1 MEPAPG
7 ASRDQRVRELAEGWR
22 AAAADDHL
30 RRSYTEHDFDDA
42 GWHPVTVP
50 GHWRST
56 AAFAT
61 SDGPLLYRCRFDA
74 AAPDPGRRSWLTFDG
89 LFYQGDAWLDG
100 GYLGDTEGYFLPH
113 SFEVTGALRDR
124 SEHALAVE
132 VTCTPQHGS
141 AAKRN
146 ITGIFQHWDAVDPTW
161 NPGGLWRPV
170 RLTET
175 GPVRIASLRV
185 ICAEATPERAVLA
198 VRALLDSDAS
208 RRVRLRTEV
217 GVVDHEVTQPL
228 AAGVN
233 EVNWSVTI
241 DRPALWWPRA
251 LGDAVLHDVRV
262 AVVLTGNGEGGDD
275 RDAVVAEGPGARP
288 DEPGAVSDERRL
300 RTGLRSVRLRHWVAS
315 VNGERLFLKG
325 TNLAPT
331 RIALGEATPDELRRD
346 VDLAADAGLDLV
358 RIHAHVTRD
367 EVYDRADE
375 RGLLVWQDM
384 PLQWAY
390 ARSIRKQATR
400 QARALVDLLG
410 HHPSIAVWCGHNE
423 PVSNVGADQTDWNR
437 RKTLAF
443 AARMTAEQQLPTWN
457 KSVLDAAIKRALQK
471 ADGSRPV
478 VPHSGVTPHLPQL
491 DGTDQHLY
499 FGWYMGDERDL
510 PAFARRMPRMV
521 RFVSEFGAQ
530 AVPSGDA
537 AAFARPERWPDLDWD
552 ELELRYALQKPVF
565 DRHVPPDG
573 YATFAGW
580 RDATQ
585 RYQAH
590 LVRRMIEEL
599 RRLKYRP
606 TGGFA
611 QFLFADAQPGVTWS
625 VLDHERAPKLGY
637 HALQQACRP
646 VIVVAD
652 QLPAAVAPGAALAL
666 DVHVVSDLRTP
677 IDDARVTATLAWPG
691 GEHVWRW
698 GGTIDADACV
708 RVGTIQAMV
717 PPVDAAA
724 TDPPALTLTLALRLP
739 SGDVVTNEYDVPHH
753 LRISTAVSGVRTP
766 ETAVEIARGGSDWW
780 GGRRLRH
787 RGIRRRRAGRARG
800 AAVAGRRHRP
810 PCTRR

>member
-1 MEPAPG
+1 MEPAP
-7 ASRDQRVRELAEGWR
+7 AAPRDQGVRLLADGWR
-22 AAAADDHL
+22 AAAADDRL
-30 RRSYTEHDFDDA
+30 RRSYTEHDFDDVA
-42 GWHPVTVP
+42 WHAVAVP

-56 AAFAT
+56 PAFAD
-61 SDGPLLYRCRFDA
+61 SDGPVLYRCRFDA
-74 AAPDPGRRSWLTFDG
+74 APPPAGRRAWLTFDG
-89 LFYQGDAWLDG
+89 LFYQGDCWLDG

-113 SFEVTGALRDR
+113 GFEVTSALRDR

-146 ITGIFQHWDAVDPTW
+146 ITGIFQHWGAADPTW

-170 RLTET
+170 RLSET

-208 RRVRLRTEV
+208 RRVVLRTEV
-217 GVVDHEVTQPL
+217 GPLDHELSQPL
-228 AAGVN
+228 AAGTN

-241 DRPALWWPRA
+241 DRPGLWWPQA

-262 AVVLTGNGEGGDD
+262 AVVLTGDTPTNGANGDN
-275 RDAVVAEGPGARP
+275 GAP
-288 DEPGAVSDERRL
+288 ADEPGAVTDERRL
-300 RTGLRSVRLRHWVAS
+300 RTGLRSVRLRRWIAS

-331 RIALGEATPDELRRD
+331 RMALGEATPDELRRD
-346 VDLAADAGLDLV
+346 VDLAADTGLDLV
-358 RIHAHVTRD
+358 RVHAHVTRD

-384 PLQWAY
+384 PLQRAY

-400 QARALVDLLG
+400 QARAMVDLLG

-423 PVSNVGADQTDWNR
+423 PVSNVGADETSGDR
-437 RKTLAF
+437 RKLLAF
-443 AARMTAEQQLPTWN
+443 ATRMTAEQQLPTWN
-457 KSVLDAAIKRALQK
+457 KSVLDAAVKRALQK

-510 PAFARRMPRMV
+510 PSFARRLPRMV

-537 AAFARPERWPDLDWD
+537 AAFAHPERWPDLDWD
-552 ELELRYALQKPVF
+552 DLELRHALQKPVF
-565 DRHVPPDG
+565 DRHVPPEG

-585 RYQAH
+585 RYQAR
-590 LVRRMIEEL
+590 VIRRMIEEL

-611 QFLFADAQPGVTWS
+611 QFLFADAQPGITWS
-625 VLDHERAPKLGY
+625 VLDHERGPKLGY
-637 HALQQACRP
+637 GALRDACRP

-652 QLPAAVAPGAALAL
+652 RLPATVAPGAALAL
-666 DVHVVSDLRTP
+666 DVHVVSDLRAP
-677 IDDARVTATLAWPG
+677 VDDARVTATLRWPG
-691 GEHVWRW
+691 GDHTWRW
-698 GGTIDADACV
+698 GGSIDPDACE

-717 PPVDAAA
+717 PPVDPAHAG
-724 TDPPALTLTLALRLP
+724 PPVLVLDLELHLP
-739 SGDVVTNEYDVPHH
+739 TGEIVTNHDES
-753 LRISTAVSGVRTP
+753 RIT
-766 ETAVEIARGGSDWW
+766 
-780 GGRRLRH
+780 
-787 RGIRRRRAGRARG
+787 
-800 AAVAGRRHRP
+800 
-810 PCTRR
+810 

>member
-7 ASRDQRVRELAEGWR
+7 TSRDESVRELADGWR

-50 GHWRST
+50 GHWRSNP
-56 AAFAT
+56 AFAD

-74 AAPDPGRRSWLTFDG
+74 GAPAPGRRAWLTFDG
-89 LFYQGDAWLDG
+89 LFYQGDVWLDG

-113 SFEVTGALRDR
+113 QFEVTSALRDR
-124 SEHALAVE
+124 SHHALAVE

-141 AAKRN
+141 ATKRN
-146 ITGIFQHWDAVDPTW
+146 ITGVFQHWDAVDPSW
-161 NPGGLWRPV
+161 SPGGLWRPV

-185 ICAEATPERAVLA
+185 ICIEATPERALLA
-198 VRALLDSDAS
+198 IRAVLDSDAA
-208 RRVRLRTEV
+208 RPVRLRTEV
-217 GVVDHEVTQPL
+217 GETDHELAQPL
-228 AAGVN
+228 AAGTN
-233 EVNWSVTI
+233 EVNWAVAI
-241 DRPALWWPRA
+241 DRPVLWWPQA
-251 LGDAVLHDVRV
+251 LGDAVMHDVRV
-262 AVVLTGNGEGGDD
+262 AVVLAGDAGIGGNGAE
-275 RDAVVAEGPGARP
+275 RDGPGSLVP
-288 DEPGAVSDERRL
+288 DEPGALSDERRL
-300 RTGLRSVRLRHWVAS
+300 RTGLRSIRLRRWIAS

-331 RIALGEATPDELRRD
+331 RLALGEATPDELRRD

-384 PLQWAY
+384 PLQWSY

-400 QARALVDLLG
+400 QARAMVDLLG

-423 PVSNVGADQTDWNR
+423 PVSNVGADQTDWTR
-437 RKTLAF
+437 RRTLAF

-457 KSVLDAAIKRALQK
+457 KSVLDAAVKRALQK

-510 PAFARRMPRMV
+510 PSFARRMPRMV

-530 AVPSGDA
+530 AVPSGGS
-537 AAFARPERWPDLDWD
+537 AAFARPEQWPDLDWD
-552 ELELRYALQKPVF
+552 DLELRYALQKPVF

-585 RYQAH
+585 RYQAR
-590 LVRRMIEEL
+590 VIRRIAEEL

-625 VLDHERAPKLGY
+625 VLDHERVPKLGY
-637 HALQQACRP
+637 DALVAACRP

-652 QLPAAVAPGAALAL
+652 RLPSTVAPGAALAL

-677 IDDARVTATLAWPG
+677 LDGARATATLAWPG
-691 GEHVWRW
+691 GTHVWRW
-698 GGTIDADACV
+698 TGTIDADACE
-708 RVGTIQAMV
+708 RVGTIQVVV
-717 PPVDAAA
+717 PAPRADHPG
-724 TDPPALTLTLALRLP
+724 PPALTLDLELRLP
-739 SGDVVTNEYDVPHH
+739 TGEVVTNEYEA
-753 LRISTAVSGVRTP
+753 RIT
-766 ETAVEIARGGSDWW
+766 
-780 GGRRLRH
+780 
-787 RGIRRRRAGRARG
+787 
-800 AAVAGRRHRP
+800 
-810 PCTRR
+810 

>member
-7 ASRDQRVRELAEGWR
+7 TVRELAEGWR

-56 AAFAT
+56 AAFAG

-74 AAPDPGRRSWLTFDG
+74 AAPEPGRRAWLTFDG

-113 SFEVTGALRDR
+113 TFEVTGALRDR
-124 SEHALAVE
+124 AEHALAVE

-141 AAKRN
+141 ASKRN
-146 ITGIFQHWDAVDPTW
+146 ITGIFQHWDAADPTW

-170 RLTET
+170 RMTET

-185 ICAEATPERAVLA
+185 ICAEATPERAVLS
-198 VRALLDSDAS
+198 VRTVLDSDAA
-208 RRVRLRTEV
+208 RRVLLRTEV
-217 GVVDHEVTQPL
+217 GAVDHQVSQPL
-228 AAGVN
+228 ATGEN

-241 DRPALWWPRA
+241 ERPDLWWPRA
-251 LGDAVLHDVRV
+251 LGDPVLHDVRV
-262 AVVLTGNGEGGDD
+262 AVVLTGNGDADGNGNGDAD
-275 RDAVVAEGPGARP
+275 RDRDGGAVA

-300 RTGLRSVRLRHWVAS
+300 RTGLRSVRLRRWIAS

-331 RIALGEATPDELRRD
+331 RMALGEATPDELRRD

-358 RIHAHVTRD
+358 RMHAHVTRD

-384 PLQWAY
+384 PLQWSY

-400 QARALVDLLG
+400 QARAMVDLLG

-423 PVSNVGADQTDWNR
+423 PVSNAGADREVWSR
-437 RKTLAF
+437 RATVAF
-443 AARMTAEQQLPTWN
+443 AARMAAEQQLPTWN
-457 KSVLDAAIKRALQK
+457 KSVLDAAVKRALQK

-478 VPHSGVTPHLPQL
+478 IPHSGVTPHLPQL

-499 FGWYMGDERDL
+499 LGWYSDAERAL
-510 PAFARRMPRMV
+510 PTFARRFPRMV

-530 AVPSGDA
+530 AVPSGHGAD
-537 AAFARPERWPDLDWD
+537 FAEPEQWPELDWSR
-552 ELELRYALQKPVF
+552 LERHHALQKPVF
-565 DRHVPPDG
+565 DRHVPPAG

-585 RYQAH
+585 RYQA
-590 LVRRMIEEL
+590 LVVRRFIEEL

-611 QFLFADAQPGVTWS
+611 QFMFADAHPGITWS
-625 VLDHERAPKLGY
+625 VLDHERVPKLGY
-637 HALQQACRP
+637 EALRAACRP

-652 QLPAAVAPGAALAL
+652 RLPETVGPGAALAL
-666 DVHVVSDLRTP
+666 DVHVVSDLRAP
-677 IDDARVTATLAWPG
+677 VDDARVTATLTWPG
-691 GEHVWRW
+691 GDHTWRW
-698 GGTIDADACV
+698 GGTIDADACE
-708 RVGTIQAMV
+708 RVGTIQMMA
-717 PPVDAAA
+717 PAVDP
-724 TDPPALTLTLALRLP
+724 DHPGPHTLTLDLELHLP
-739 SGDVVTNEYDVPHH
+739 TGEVVTNHDES
-753 LRISTAVSGVRTP
+753 RFT
-766 ETAVEIARGGSDWW
+766 
-780 GGRRLRH
+780 
-787 RGIRRRRAGRARG
+787 
-800 AAVAGRRHRP
+800 
-810 PCTRR
+810 

>member
-1 MEPAPG
+1 M
-7 ASRDQRVRELAEGWR
+7 
-22 AAAADDHL
+22 DD
-30 RRSYTEHDFDDA
+30 
-42 GWHPVTVP
+42 V
-50 GHWRST
+50 
-56 AAFAT
+56 
-61 SDGPLLYRCRFDA
+61 
-74 AAPDPGRRSWLTFDG
+74 
-89 LFYQGDAWLDG
+89 
-100 GYLGDTEGYFLPH
+100 
-113 SFEVTGALRDR
+113 
-124 SEHALAVE
+124 
-132 VTCTPQHGS
+132 
-141 AAKRN
+141 
-146 ITGIFQHWDAVDPTW
+146 
-161 NPGGLWRPV
+161 
-170 RLTET
+170 
-175 GPVRIASLRV
+175 
-185 ICAEATPERAVLA
+185 
-198 VRALLDSDAS
+198 
-208 RRVRLRTEV
+208 
-217 GVVDHEVTQPL
+217 
-228 AAGVN
+228 
-233 EVNWSVTI
+233 
-241 DRPALWWPRA
+241 
-251 LGDAVLHDVRV
+251 
-262 AVVLTGNGEGGDD
+262 DD
-275 RDAVVAEGPGARP
+275 RGHDGVAALVP

-300 RTGLRSVRLRHWVAS
+300 RTGLRSVRLRRWIAS

-331 RIALGEATPDELRRD
+331 RMTLGEATADELRRD

-358 RIHAHVTRD
+358 RVHAHVTRD

-384 PLQWAY
+384 PLQWSY

-423 PVSNVGADQTDWNR
+423 PMSNVGADQTDWNR

-510 PAFARRMPRMV
+510 PGFARRVPRMV

-552 ELELRYALQKPVF
+552 ELELRHALQKPVF

-585 RYQAH
+585 RYQAQ
-590 LVRRMIEEL
+590 VIRRMIEEL

-625 VLDHERAPKLGY
+625 VLDHERRPKLG
-637 HALQQACRP
+637 HEALVAACRP

-652 QLPAAVAPGAALAL
+652 RLPATVAPGAALAL
-666 DVHVVSDLRTP
+666 DVHVVSDLRAP
-677 IDDARVTATLAWPG
+677 LDDARVTATLTWPG

-698 GGTIDADACV
+698 TGTIDADACE
-708 RVGTIQAMV
+708 RVGTIQAVV
-717 PPVDAAA
+717 PAPDAAHPVRA
-724 TDPPALTLTLALRLP
+724 LTLALELRLP
-739 SGDVVTNEYDVPHH
+739 TGDIVTNQYDS
-753 LRISTAVSGVRTP
+753 RIT
-766 ETAVEIARGGSDWW
+766 
-780 GGRRLRH
+780 
-787 RGIRRRRAGRARG
+787 
-800 AAVAGRRHRP
+800 
-810 PCTRR
+810 